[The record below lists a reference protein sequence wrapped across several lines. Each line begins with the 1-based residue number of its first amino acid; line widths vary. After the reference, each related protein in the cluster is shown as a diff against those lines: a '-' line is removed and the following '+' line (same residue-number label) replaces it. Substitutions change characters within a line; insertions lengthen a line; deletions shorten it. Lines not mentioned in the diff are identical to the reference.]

1 MLQCSGPAPLIVSCL
16 GAYSD
21 LSFRVTTV
29 PVFFIAFV
37 SILVPMAL
45 LGYDGWIFRKMF
57 RMRENKYIETPQ
69 LKIKYVKH

>member
-1 MLQCSGPAPLIVSCL
+1 MIVLCL
-16 GAYSD
+16 AAYSD

-45 LGYDGWIFRKMF
+45 LGYDGWIFRKLF
-57 RMRENKYIETPQ
+57 KMRENKYIETSQ
-69 LKIKYVKH
+69 LKIKYLKH